1 MTLVRTSVEGASE
14 LGESLGSGAMAEARM
29 IHDGILRSR
38 LRHFHG

>member
-1 MTLVRTSVEGASE
+1 MTLVRTRVEGASE
-14 LGESLGSGAMAEARM
+14 LWAWSSQAMAEARR